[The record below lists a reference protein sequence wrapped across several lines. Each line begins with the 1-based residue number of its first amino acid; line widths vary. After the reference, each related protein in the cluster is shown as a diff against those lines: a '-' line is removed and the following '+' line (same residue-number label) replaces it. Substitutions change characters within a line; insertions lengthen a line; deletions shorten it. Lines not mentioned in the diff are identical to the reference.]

1 MTTMTGRLSQWYYA
15 HEFAEL
21 VGVTVRTLHHYDHR
35 GLLTPS
41 ARSEGG
47 YRLYSERDLPRL
59 QQILTLKFVGF
70 SLKEIRSLL
79 DGSALDLAATLRI
92 QRGVIAE
99 KRRQMDM
106 ALAAI
111 TRAEAAIGSGA
122 PFDWQTLRDITEA
135 ITMDHD
141 GGRADWV
148 KKYYTE
154 EQLAALARRWTPE
167 MQAQV
172 SQDWAYLGRDIE
184 ASRESNPA
192 GPQAQTLADRYAV
205 LIAGFT
211 GSDPSIAQNLSNL
224 YADRE
229 HWPAGAPMALPFS
242 DEGAAFILKA
252 LAIRTERGQQ

>member
-1 MTTMTGRLSQWYYA
+1 MKVTTEQRYYA
-15 HEFAEL
+15 HEFAAR
-21 VGVTVRTLHHYDHR
+21 VGVTVRTLHHYDHL
-35 GLLTPS
+35 GLLTPD

-79 DGSALDLAATLRI
+79 DSSTLDLAATLRM

-111 TRAEAAIGSGA
+111 TRAEGAIGSGA
-122 PFDWQTLRDITEA
+122 PFDWQTLREITEA
-135 ITMDHD
+135 ITMEHD
-141 GGRADWV
+141 GDRGDWV

-154 EQLAALARRWTPE
+154 EQLAALAGRWTPE

-172 SQDWAYLGRDIE
+172 TQDWADLGRDIE
-184 ASRESNPA
+184 ASRNEDPTS
-192 GPQAQTLADRYAV
+192 PQAQALADRYAA

-211 GSDPSIAQNLSNL
+211 GGDPGIAQNLSNL
-224 YADRE
+224 YADRAN
-229 HWPAGAPMALPFS
+229 WPTDARMPLPYS
-242 DEGAAFILKA
+242 DEAGTFIHKA
-252 LAIRTERGQQ
+252 LAIRAERGQQ